1 MGVLAVFLYLSNVLA
16 AQNPSTEQD
25 WRAEIGKARN
35 QQSSAKLSKWAS
47 IAVAGAGGAL
57 IFVGALHDQF
67 CLQGPGTGAS
77 SFAGHPLCDQY
88 AYRTDW
94 KILGPGIGLAAT
106 GVVFTTIFS
115 NREARATARINEL
128 LSIGKQRN
136 WTVSFRPTA
145 VNIAFSW

>member
-1 MGVLAVFLYLSNVLA
+1 VAVVLCLSNVVA

-25 WRAEIGKARN
+25 WRAQLKKADA
-35 QQSSAKLSKWAS
+35 QQSSAKSSKWAS
-47 IAVAGAGGAL
+47 VTVAGAGGAL
-57 IFVGALHDQF
+57 VFVGALHDQV
-67 CLQGPGTGAS
+67 CVQGPGTGAS

-94 KILGPGIGLAAT
+94 KILGPGIGLAAA
-106 GVVFTTIFS
+106 GVALTTIFS
-115 NREARATARINEL
+115 NREARAADRTKKL
-128 LSIGKQRN
+128 QDIGKQRN